1 MDYSK
6 INDILSTY
14 NTSPSMRRAL
24 NYSTAE
30 AARQE
35 KIQQQY
41 VDRENRAYNEAM
53 DRLQGIEE
61 MARKITFDRPDV
73 KKQMQANYDELVK
86 DFKEGLAKYDNDI
99 TKFWYMGGQA
109 ELDMF
114 EKALFGG
121 EYAQKLIA
129 SKPHVEKYLEIAEGK
144 DGAEKLFKSTRD
156 RFMQFMR
163 GDVDSFSF
171 GYDMMP
177 YETEGLNEEYKR
189 ASAGARR
196 IDVALAYNNNSEIA
210 KYNYLNEYN
219 LPANTEV
226 SYEDLAK
233 YAGKYLG
240 GYEGA
245 NVFITDND
253 PKYSRTISDAVGR
266 LGDRV
271 NLGVISSRDKGVSMN
286 IDRLKEL
293 TGLSLSERITDSP
306 VGGFTAFKG
315 DETKLV
321 EAFIDPQFDSKNYQ
335 PDADIV
341 LSSVD
346 HSTGEMFGV
355 AGQKLEE
362 SDDINGEKVK
372 MHGVFLGFKTL
383 DGEDRL
389 LLQDEIDTYS
399 GPVKPMYVM
408 ALKDDGGLFRGDEYI
423 YKELKFSDP
432 RRAKAVNDLIQVED
446 QALTSKMQSQYSSIP
461 QQEKVQVSFADI
473 TRNSSEDR
481 LYDFALYNDGQLEEL
496 LPHLGLSNPSLKM
509 KSTLLAL
516 NSIYGG
522 GEMRSFLNMF
532 HSASSEDLNNGLVT
546 NDPQLFLHNL
556 SLILEKNGESKEN
569 IEALMKETGELSR
582 KINNAIINKN
592 K

>member
-196 IDVALAYNNNSEIA
+196 IDVALAYKI
-210 KYNYLNEYN
+210 
-219 LPANTEV
+219 
-226 SYEDLAK
+226 
-233 YAGKYLG
+233 
-240 GYEGA
+240 
-245 NVFITDND
+245 I
-253 PKYSRTISDAVGR
+253 
-266 LGDRV
+266 
-271 NLGVISSRDKGVSMN
+271 
-286 IDRLKEL
+286 LK
-293 TGLSLSERITDSP
+293 
-306 VGGFTAFKG
+306 
-315 DETKLV
+315 
-321 EAFIDPQFDSKNYQ
+321 
-335 PDADIV
+335 
-341 LSSVD
+341 
-346 HSTGEMFGV
+346 
-355 AGQKLEE
+355 
-362 SDDINGEKVK
+362 
-372 MHGVFLGFKTL
+372 
-383 DGEDRL
+383 
-389 LLQDEIDTYS
+389 LQ
-399 GPVKPMYVM
+399 
-408 ALKDDGGLFRGDEYI
+408 
-423 YKELKFSDP
+423 
-432 RRAKAVNDLIQVED
+432 
-446 QALTSKMQSQYSSIP
+446 SI
-461 QQEKVQVSFADI
+461 
-473 TRNSSEDR
+473 
-481 LYDFALYNDGQLEEL
+481 
-496 LPHLGLSNPSLKM
+496 
-509 KSTLLAL
+509 
-516 NSIYGG
+516 
-522 GEMRSFLNMF
+522 
-532 HSASSEDLNNGLVT
+532 
-546 NDPQLFLHNL
+546 
-556 SLILEKNGESKEN
+556 
-569 IEALMKETGELSR
+569 
-582 KINNAIINKN
+582 II
-592 K
+592 